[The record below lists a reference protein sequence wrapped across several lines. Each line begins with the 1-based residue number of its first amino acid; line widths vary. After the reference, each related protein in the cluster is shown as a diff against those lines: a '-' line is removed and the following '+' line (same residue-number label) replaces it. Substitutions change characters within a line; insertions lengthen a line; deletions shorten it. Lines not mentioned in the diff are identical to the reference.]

1 MSWYPYDED
10 VYSKLSV
17 FPSVRT
23 RDTRRDEK
31 GSSVTLNL
39 MCSGE
44 ATGCFFFTL
53 LSIARHAG
61 GRCTKSTKQDTIITI
76 ATRRAEESTK
86 PNAVGRMHAH
96 RFPQVHIV
104 V

>member
-31 GSSVTLNL
+31 GSSVTFNL

-44 ATGCFFFTL
+44 ATGCFFLPYFRSL
-53 LSIARHAG
+53 AMLEVDVQSRLNRI
-61 GRCTKSTKQDTIITI
+61 Q
-76 ATRRAEESTK
+76 
-86 PNAVGRMHAH
+86 
-96 RFPQVHIV
+96 
-104 V
+104 